1 LQEILN
7 KQLLLSPKERL
18 IETLGINK
26 GVMALSIARMADA
39 MGNSILF
46 ILIPLYVA
54 ELPKEYVSFPVPIL
68 VGTLISLFGF
78 IAAIFQPL
86 MGALSDKLNKRK
98 ILIQLG
104 LAIIG
109 VSTVVFIFADNFIHL
124 LILRTLQGLG
134 VAITIPAVLS
144 LMTAITEKQSR
155 GGSMGVYSTFR
166 IIGFAIGPVVGG
178 YLQVHYGFD
187 AAFYLGSGFIF
198 FAILLVQLWV
208 KEIKIEVPDNVT
220 KRLKVFDLSLYGP
233 GILSA
238 ALATF
243 VMACCFSMVTT
254 LENQFNARL
263 EMTAIGFSIAF
274 SMLMVGRLIFQVPLG
289 HFSDKWGRKPF
300 ILGGLMLMALTTI
313 ALGKVQTMGQLIF
326 VRLLQGIAAAGV
338 AAPAFALAA
347 DLSKTGGEG
356 RQMSV
361 VTMGF
366 GLGIAVGPMLAGL
379 LVVFF
384 FELPFLVIGLSSFVG
399 AWFVYRHMPET
410 VQSEAAIFQSG

>member
-1 LQEILN
+1 MSI
-7 KQLLLSPKERL
+7 KDSL
-18 IETLGINK
+18 IKKLGINK

-54 ELPKEYVSFPVPIL
+54 KLPKEHFAFAVPVL
-68 VGTLISLFGF
+68 VGLLISLFGF
-78 IAAIFQPL
+78 ITSIFQPL

-98 ILIQLG
+98 VLIQAGLG
-104 LAIIG
+104 LIG
-109 VSTVVFIFADNFIHL
+109 LSTLFFMFAENFTHL
-124 LILRTLQGLG
+124 LILRTLQGIG
-134 VAITIPAVLS
+134 VAVTIPASLS
-144 LMTAITEKQSR
+144 LMTAITAKETR
-155 GGSMGVYSTFR
+155 GGSMGVFSTFR
-166 IIGFAIGPVVGG
+166 MIGFAIGPVIGG
-178 YLQVHYGFD
+178 YLQVHYSFD
-187 AAFYLGSGFIF
+187 AAFYLGAGLIF
-198 FAILLVQLWV
+198 ASMLFVQIWV
-208 KEIKIEVPDNVT
+208 EEIKIDVPEKVT
-220 KRLKVFDLSLYGP
+220 KRLKVFDLSLYGS
-233 GILSA
+233 GILTA

-254 LENQFNARL
+254 LENEFNARL

-300 ILGGLMLMALTTI
+300 ILGGLVLMALTTI
-313 ALGKVQTMGQLIF
+313 VLGEVQTMSQLVI
-326 VRLLQGIAAAGV
+326 VRLLQGVAAAGV

-366 GLGIAVGPMLAGL
+366 GLGIAVGPMLAGVL
-379 LVVFF
+379 AVFY
-384 FELPFLVIGLSSFVG
+384 FELPFLVIGIASLFG
-399 AWFVYRHMPET
+399 AWIVYQHMPET
-410 VQSEAAIFQSG
+410 VNSDSTIFNYSRQSAE

>member
-1 LQEILN
+1 M
-7 KQLLLSPKERL
+7 SPKERL
-18 IETLGINK
+18 IKTLGINR

-54 ELPKEYVSFPVPIL
+54 KLPKEHFHFAVPIL
-68 VGTLISLFGF
+68 VGLLISLFGF

-98 ILIQLG
+98 VLIQVGLG
-104 LAIIG
+104 LIG
-109 VSTVVFIFADNFIHL
+109 LSTLFFMFAENFTHL
-124 LILRTLQGLG
+124 LILRTLQGVG
-134 VAITIPAVLS
+134 VAITIPASLS
-144 LMTAITEKQSR
+144 LMTAITQKSSR
-155 GGSMGVYSTFR
+155 GGSMGVFSTFR
-166 IIGFAIGPVVGG
+166 MIGFAIGPVVGG
-178 YLQVHYGFD
+178 YLQVQYNFD
-187 AAFYLGSGFIF
+187 TAFYVGAGLIF
-198 FAILLVQLWV
+198 ASMIFVQMWV
-208 KEIKIEVPDNVT
+208 KEITIEVPENIT
-220 KRLKVFDLSLYGP
+220 KRLKVFDLSLYGS
-233 GILSA
+233 GILTA

-254 LENQFNARL
+254 LENEFNARL

-300 ILGGLMLMALTTI
+300 ILGGLILMALTTI
-313 ALGKVQTMGQLIF
+313 VLGEVQTMAELVFI
-326 VRLLQGIAAAGV
+326 RLLQGIAAAGV

-347 DLSKTGGEG
+347 DLSKAGGEG

-366 GLGIAVGPMLAGL
+366 GLGIAVGPLLSGL
-379 LVVFF
+379 LSVFF
-384 FELPFLVIGLSSFVG
+384 FELPFLVIGLASLVG
-399 AWFVYRHMPET
+399 AWVVYRRMPET
-410 VQSEAAIFQSG
+410 VRSEAAIFGPTN

>member
-1 LQEILN
+1 M
-7 KQLLLSPKERL
+7 SPKERL
-18 IETLGINK
+18 IKKFGINK
-26 GVMALSIARMADA
+26 AVMALSIARMADA

-54 ELPKEYVSFPVPIL
+54 KLPTEYFDFPVPIL
-68 VGTLISLFGF
+68 VGILISLFGF

-86 MGALSDKLNKRK
+86 MGGLSDKLNKRK
-98 ILIQLG
+98 ILIQIGLG
-104 LAIIG
+104 VIG
-109 VSTVVFIFADNFIHL
+109 ISTLFFIFAENFTHL

-144 LMTAITEKQSR
+144 LMTAITEKQTR

-166 IIGFAIGPVVGG
+166 IIGFAIGPVIGG
-178 YLQVHYGFD
+178 YLQVYYGFD
-187 AAFYLGSGFIF
+187 AAFYVGSGFIL
-198 FAILLVQLWV
+198 FAILLVQQWV
-208 KEIKIEVPDNVT
+208 KEVKIDVPKNVS
-220 KRLKVFDLSLYGP
+220 KRLKVFDLSLYGN
-233 GILSA
+233 GILTA
-238 ALATF
+238 ALSTF

-254 LENQFNARL
+254 LENEFNSRL
-263 EMTAIGFSIAF
+263 DMTALGFSIAF
-274 SMLMVGRLIFQVPLG
+274 SMLMVGRLIFQMPLG

-300 ILGGLMLMALTTI
+300 ILAGLVLMAITTI
-313 ALGKVQTMGQLIF
+313 LMGEVQSWGQLVA
-326 VRLLQGIAAAGV
+326 VRLFQGIAAAGV

-366 GLGIAVGPMLAGL
+366 GLGISVGPLLAGL
-379 LVVFF
+379 LSVVF
-384 FELPFLVIGLSSFVG
+384 FELPFIVIGIASLVG

-410 VQSEAAIFQSG
+410 VKTESAIFSTGNLPD